1 MKGKYKDV
9 DNGKYEDT
17 WCQEIWKR
25 MVIRRK
31 IEMILIKLS
40 WDYNEDENYERTPNV
55 FTNVMEE
62 V

>member
-40 WDYNEDENYERTPNV
+40 WDYNEDENV